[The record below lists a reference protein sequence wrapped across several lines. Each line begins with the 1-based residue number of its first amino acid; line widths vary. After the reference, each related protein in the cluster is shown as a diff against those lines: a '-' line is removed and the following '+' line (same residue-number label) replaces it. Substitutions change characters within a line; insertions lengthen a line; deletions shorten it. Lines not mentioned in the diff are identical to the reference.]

1 MGEGTRGVTIV
12 VADAG
17 PIIHLSLVGRIDL
30 LPSLFGRL
38 LVPETVYREVVET
51 GEGLPGSA
59 ELREADWFERAPHD
73 PRADLFRL
81 LRAQLDPG
89 EAAALWLAASR
100 KAALVLSDDRQA
112 RVAAE
117 SLGIAVRGTVGLLVQ
132 AKRQGHLSEISPL
145 LLDLK
150 GRGAWISDKLIE
162 RVLREVGEPIS

>member
-1 MGEGTRGVTIV
+1 MTIV

-17 PIIHLSLVGRIDL
+17 PIIHLSLIGRIDL

-38 LVPETVYREVVET
+38 VVPEMVYREVVEA
-51 GEGLPGSA
+51 GEGLPGST
-59 ELREADWFERAPHD
+59 ELRDGTWFELAPHD

-89 EAAALWLAASR
+89 EAAALWLAAAR
-100 KAALVLSDDRQA
+100 KADLVLSDDRQA

-117 SLGIAVRGTVGLLVQ
+117 SLGISVRGTVGLLVQ
-132 AKRQGHLSEISPL
+132 AKRQGHLSEVSPL
-145 LLDLK
+145 LLELRS
-150 GRGAWISDKLIE
+150 RGVWISDSLIE